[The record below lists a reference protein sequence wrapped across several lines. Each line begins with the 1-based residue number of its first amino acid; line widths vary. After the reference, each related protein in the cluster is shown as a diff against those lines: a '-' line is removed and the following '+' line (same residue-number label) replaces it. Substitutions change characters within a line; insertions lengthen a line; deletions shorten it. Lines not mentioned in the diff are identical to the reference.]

1 MNTGMKITIA
11 ALSSMLLLGGS
22 ANFVAGAAPAA
33 PAKTAEQQTK
43 AANKA
48 DQLEK
53 EEIARINKLLEQ
65 NPDDSYMVFVSNE
78 LTKKKG
84 LETFSMGNIMPEFNT
99 YEDYLKKASTLEGT
113 VLQQPTG
120 LPEGYSFS
128 IGKIMGPYSSAFTE
142 EMRAEAKKLGKQI
155 YSKKVNWKH
164 AQYINLEYKNGNDSI
179 IFGYHRLDEKENQE
193 QKGYSYQTA
202 EEFLKKYPKFDKN
215 EVKNTLVWF
224 EKGKQFTIKTNPGN
238 PLTKEDLIKLAETM
252 VKK

>member
-1 MNTGMKITIA
+1 MNTGMKFTIA

-22 ANFVAGAAPAA
+22 VNFVAGAAPAA
-33 PAKTAEQQTK
+33 PAKTAVEQTK
-43 AANKA
+43 SDRKV
-48 DQLEK
+48 DQLKK

-65 NPDDSYMVFVSNE
+65 NPDDSYIVFVSNE

-84 LETFSMGNIMPEFNT
+84 LETFAMGNIRPEFST

-128 IGKIMGPYSSAFTE
+128 KGNMMGLYSSAFTE

-155 YSKKVNWKH
+155 YSKKIDWKH
-164 AQYINLEYKNGNDSI
+164 AQVIDLEYKNGNDSI
-179 IFGYHRLDEKENQE
+179 NLGYYSLDEKEKIE

-202 EEFLKKYPKFDKN
+202 EELLKKYPKLDKN
-215 EVKNTLVWF
+215 EVQNTLVWF

-238 PLTKEDLIKLAETM
+238 PLSKENLIKLAETM